1 MYMTDMKPLAPLS
14 HGNILIVGTKA
25 SNFDEELRTHPRVI
39 MWDGQHENWVRKD
52 IPQNVQAIFFTRF
65 IGHNAFGKIVAEA
78 RKKHLT
84 VFNPLGTGTIARQ
97 VKELLGSVEPVQK
110 FEVTEEVKESQT
122 MNTKVT
128 GYGKLP
134 VFIPFIDFTLNN
146 RANAK
151 ILMEKAKE
159 LGVES
164 TPDSLANFVGAYRR
178 KMNHSSY
185 RRTKVK
191 TETVKKPTGQ
201 LDASVQIL
209 DNLIKELKDMREFL
223 IETTNENKSLKNRL
237 NKFKE
242 LFNE

>member
-1 MYMTDMKPLAPLS
+1 MYMTDMKPLA

-25 SNFDEELRTHPRVI
+25 SNFDEEIRTNPRVI
-39 MWDGQHENWVRKD
+39 LWDGQHENWVRKD

-110 FEVTEEVKESQT
+110 FEIETKKEVET
-122 MNTKVT
+122 MTTTKVT

-178 KMNHSSY
+178 KMNHSSH
-185 RRTKVK
+185 RRTRVK
-191 TETVKKPTGQ
+191 TETVKTVQ
-201 LDASVQIL
+201 TIDTSVEML
-209 DNLIKELKDMREFL
+209 DNMIKDLTDMRAYL
-223 IETTNENKSLKNRL
+223 IETTRENKALKAKL
-237 NKFKE
+237 DKFKKV
-242 LFNE
+242 FNE

>member
-1 MYMTDMKPLAPLS
+1 MKPLA

-25 SNFDEELRTHPRVI
+25 SNFDEEIRTNPRVI
-39 MWDGQHENWVRKD
+39 LWDGQHENWVRKD

-110 FEVTEEVKESQT
+110 FEIETKKEVET
-122 MNTKVT
+122 MTTTKVT

-178 KMNHSSY
+178 KMNHSSH
-185 RRTKVK
+185 RRTRVK
-191 TETVKKPTGQ
+191 TETVKTVQ
-201 LDASVQIL
+201 TIDTSVEML
-209 DNLIKELKDMREFL
+209 DNMIKDLTDMRAYL
-223 IETTNENKSLKNRL
+223 IETTRENKALKAKL
-237 NKFKE
+237 DKFKKV
-242 LFNE
+242 FNE

>member
-1 MYMTDMKPLAPLS
+1 MTDMKPLA

-25 SNFDEELRTHPRVI
+25 SNFDEEIRTNPRVI
-39 MWDGQHENWVRKD
+39 LWDGQHENWVRKD

-110 FEVTEEVKESQT
+110 FEIETKKEVET
-122 MNTKVT
+122 MTTTKVT

-178 KMNHSSY
+178 KMNHSSH
-185 RRTKVK
+185 RRTRVK
-191 TETVKKPTGQ
+191 TETVKTVQ
-201 LDASVQIL
+201 TIDTSVEML
-209 DNLIKELKDMREFL
+209 DNMIKDLTDMRAYL
-223 IETTNENKSLKNRL
+223 IETTRENKALKAKL
-237 NKFKE
+237 DKFKKV
-242 LFNE
+242 FNE